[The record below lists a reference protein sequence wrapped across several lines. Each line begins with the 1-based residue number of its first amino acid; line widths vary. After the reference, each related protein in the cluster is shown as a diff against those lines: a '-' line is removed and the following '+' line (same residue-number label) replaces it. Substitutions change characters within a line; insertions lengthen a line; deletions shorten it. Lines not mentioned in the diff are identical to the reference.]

1 MVVYLFLFLNP
12 YGCNCLLQ
20 QSFFPRAPSQKKK
33 RLDEG
38 NKEKKKKGVGGVT
51 YAL

>member
-1 MVVYLFLFLNP
+1 MDVIACYNKV
-12 YGCNCLLQ
+12 
-20 QSFFPRAPSQKKK
+20 FFPVLPPKKKK

-38 NKEKKKKGVGGVT
+38 NKEKKKKGVGGVI

>member
-1 MVVYLFLFLNP
+1 MDVIACYNKV
-12 YGCNCLLQ
+12 
-20 QSFFPRAPSQKKK
+20 FFPLLPPKKK

-38 NKEKKKKGVGGVT
+38 NKEKKKKGVGGVI